1 MIDIDAKIDE
11 ALPEYK
17 NALQA
22 EKETYARIHETTKG
36 PHGERA
42 GASMIRR

>member
-22 EKETYARIHETTKG
+22 EKETYARIHETTK
-36 PHGERA
+36 A
-42 GASMIRR
+42 VLASRPKIKH